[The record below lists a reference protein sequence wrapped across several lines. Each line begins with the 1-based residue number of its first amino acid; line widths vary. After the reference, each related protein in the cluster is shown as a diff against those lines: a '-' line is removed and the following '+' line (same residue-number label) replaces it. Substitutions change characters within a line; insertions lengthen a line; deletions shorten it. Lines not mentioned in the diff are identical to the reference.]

1 MKKEL
6 RGFVL
11 GLIVATL
18 LMGTVF
24 AGGVKQAI
32 NVVLNSV
39 NLTVNGKTI
48 EADNILYNGTTYVPL
63 RAVAEALGKDVGW
76 DEKTNTASIN
86 DKGNV
91 SAMPEG
97 LKASGYEYTVKD
109 SNGKALYSF
118 KINKVTT
125 MSERNQFSDK
135 KPAQVILIDY
145 TYKNIASPEEVYLFD
160 GYFKVIDSK
169 GKIGYTYPNSVTNY
183 PQKVPEGV
191 TCEAQMIFG
200 LDNVSDVI
208 TLNYYQ
214 NMFDNMTTSFKIPV
228 K

>member
-6 RGFVL
+6 KGFVI
-11 GLIVATL
+11 GLIIATL

-24 AGGVKQAI
+24 AGSVKQTI
-32 NVVLNSV
+32 EVVLNSV
-39 NLTVNGKTI
+39 NLTVNGKKI

-63 RAVAEALGKDVGW
+63 RAIAEALGKDVGW
-76 DEKTNTASIN
+76 NAETNTASIN
-86 DKGNV
+86 DKSANV
-91 SAMPEG
+91 VAPEEA
-97 LKASGYEYTVKD
+97 KTDEYEYIAKD

-145 TYKNIASPEEVYLFD
+145 TYKNIANPEEVYLFD

-200 LDNVSDVI
+200 LDNASDVI